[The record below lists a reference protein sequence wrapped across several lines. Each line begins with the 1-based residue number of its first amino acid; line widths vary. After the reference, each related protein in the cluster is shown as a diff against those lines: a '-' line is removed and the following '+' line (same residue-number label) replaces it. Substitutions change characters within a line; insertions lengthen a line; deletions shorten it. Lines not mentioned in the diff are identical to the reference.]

1 MPKLENLEIDID
13 VDAVLR
19 GQGADPAIMR
29 ARRPALVQIAEEA
42 LRDGFPL
49 VEPQVIYKELH
60 VQKVIHE
67 NVLLEEGGKFS
78 GKLIVQHLAKAQRV
92 YAIICTV
99 GTTIEEYAAEIWNE
113 SATLSLAIDGVGS
126 AAVEA
131 LSNAACRYFELKEQE
146 HGWQTSIPLSPGM
159 IDWSVE
165 DGQKEIFQVF
175 NGDYL
180 PVTLTPSMVMLP
192 RKSLTTIIGAGPDL
206 EITGR
211 ICDYCAMRDTC
222 RYQEHN

>member
-1 MPKLENLEIDID
+1 MPKLDNLELDFD
-13 VDAVLR
+13 VDAVIR
-19 GQGADPAIMR
+19 GQGADPAILR
-29 ARRPALVQIAEEA
+29 ARRPTLVQIAEQA
-42 LRDGFPL
+42 LQDGVPL
-49 VEPQVIYKELH
+49 LEPQVIYKELH
-60 VQKVIHE
+60 VQKVLHE
-67 NVLLEEGGKFS
+67 NLLFEEGGKFS
-78 GKLIVQHLAKAQRV
+78 GKLIMQHLAKAQRV

-113 SATLSLAIDGVGS
+113 SATLSLALDGVGS

-165 DGQKEIFQVF
+165 DGQKQIFEVF
-175 NGDYL
+175 DGEKL
-180 PVTLTPSMVMLP
+180 PVTLTPSFLMMP
-192 RKSLTTIIGAGPDL
+192 RKSLTSIIGAGPDL

-211 ICDYCAMRDTC
+211 ICDYCSLHEVC
-222 RYQEHN
+222 RYQDHN

>member
-1 MPKLENLEIDID
+1 MLKLENLEIDID

-19 GQGADPAIMR
+19 GQGADPGLMR

-49 VEPQVIYKELH
+49 LEPQVIYKELH
-60 VQKVIHE
+60 VEKVIHE

-78 GKLIVQHLAKAQRV
+78 GKLITQHLAKAQRV
-92 YAIICTV
+92 YAIICTI

-131 LSNAACRYFELKEQE
+131 LSNAACRYFETKEQE
-146 HGWQTSIPLSPGM
+146 QGWQTSIPLSPGM
-159 IDWSVE
+159 IDWNVE

-175 NGDYL
+175 NGDHL
-180 PVTLTPSMVMLP
+180 PVTLTPNMVMIP
-192 RKSLTTIIGAGPDL
+192 RKSLSTIIGTGPDL
-206 EITGR
+206 EIIGR
-211 ICDYCAMRDTC
+211 ICDYCAMRDFC
-222 RYQEHN
+222 RYQEHY